1 MRSTKIR
8 LAAAV
13 AIAAVVF
20 FGYNSHDLSF
30 LNKDKD
36 VEIVI
41 DEVTLPTLYYNIPVD
56 SLALVQGRVRR
67 NQNLSE
73 ILNGFSVSHQ
83 TLHLLSQRSKDVY
96 DVRKLRTGA
105 RYSVLH
111 RKDPLKTVTHFIFEP
126 SLTEY
131 VVYHLEDSIHAELI
145 KKEVEVQERQ
155 IAAEIT
161 SSLYNAILDR
171 GLSPLL
177 VNRLVDIFAWQV
189 DFFRIVKGDR
199 FKIIFEEELVD
210 GQVVGIKNIEGAYF
224 EHWSKGYYA
233 IPFVTGEKVGYFD
246 EDGNSLRKTFLRAP
260 LNFTRI
266 SSRYSP
272 RRFHPVQKRYKA
284 HLGTDYAAPKG
295 TPIRTVGDGVV
306 LEAGYRGGN
315 GNYVKIRH
323 NSNYAT
329 QYLHMSKIAKGIRPG
344 KSVKQGQTIGFVG
357 STGLATGP
365 HLCFRFW
372 KNGRQIDALKVDLP
386 SSEGIS
392 SAQMEHFQKARS
404 AVKMQLDSL
413 HFQREKQLL
422 AKIPG

>member
-1 MRSTKIR
+1 M
-8 LAAAV
+8 
-13 AIAAVVF
+13 
-20 FGYNSHDLSF
+20 
-30 LNKDKD
+30 
-36 VEIVI
+36 
-41 DEVTLPTLYYNIPVD
+41 
-56 SLALVQGRVRR
+56 
-67 NQNLSE
+67 
-73 ILNGFSVSHQ
+73 
-83 TLHLLSQRSKDVY
+83 
-96 DVRKLRTGA
+96 
-105 RYSVLH
+105 
-111 RKDPLKTVTHFIFEP
+111 
-126 SLTEY
+126 
-131 VVYHLEDSIHAELI
+131 
-145 KKEVEVQERQ
+145 
-155 IAAEIT
+155 
-161 SSLYNAILDR
+161 
-171 GLSPLL
+171 
-177 VNRLVDIFAWQV
+177 
-189 DFFRIVKGDR
+189 
-199 FKIIFEEELVD
+199 D
-210 GQVVGIKNIEGAYF
+210 GQVVDIKNIEGAYF

-323 NSNYAT
+323 NGNYAT

-392 SAQMEHFQKARS
+392 SAQMEHFQKARN